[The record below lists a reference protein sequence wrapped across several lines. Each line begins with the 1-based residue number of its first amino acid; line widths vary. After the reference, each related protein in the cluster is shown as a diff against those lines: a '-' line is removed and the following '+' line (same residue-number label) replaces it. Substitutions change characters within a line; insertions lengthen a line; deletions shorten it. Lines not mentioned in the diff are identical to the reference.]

1 MRASKF
7 KGFYIIEDFMVN
19 ELGLG
24 GTKLLLFAAIYSFSR
39 KGKACNGS
47 LEYLADAVK
56 CTKQTAI
63 NNLKALE
70 KDGLIYKQQ
79 TRDADGGL
87 RNHYG
92 VNLAALQE
100 KCCFPQIVEM
110 NCGKPVETVEN
121 QTERSNFF
129 TPPTKNF
136 ECPPVK
142 KPECPSQKIIPNKY
156 IGSISSSG
164 REHGKPPSEKQEKKL
179 TFGEFQNV
187 YLTASEYNQLKSWYG
202 EQLDVT
208 LTSFSSF
215 MHENK
220 RTYQNH
226 FAMLTKWCKQ
236 DLQRIRQGW
245 KPKKAKYV
253 SENAAAYASLVP
265 NIEAGD
271 CPTDY
276 SVMAPEPCTPE
287 WEEYMDAAFRQLH
300 QQQKKSAAECE
311 DSAADISKHWLQ
323 C

>member
-24 GTKLLLFAAIYSFSR
+24 RYENCCCFAAIYSFSR

-121 QTERSNFF
+121 QTERSKFF
-129 TPPTKNF
+129 YAADQKILNAPQSKSRNA
-136 ECPPVK
+136 PVK
-142 KPECPSQKIIPNKY
+142 K
-156 IGSISSSG
+156 
-164 REHGKPPSEKQEKKL
+164 
-179 TFGEFQNV
+179 
-187 YLTASEYNQLKSWYG
+187 
-202 EQLDVT
+202 
-208 LTSFSSF
+208 
-215 MHENK
+215 
-220 RTYQNH
+220 
-226 FAMLTKWCKQ
+226 
-236 DLQRIRQGW
+236 
-245 KPKKAKYV
+245 
-253 SENAAAYASLVP
+253 
-265 NIEAGD
+265 
-271 CPTDY
+271 
-276 SVMAPEPCTPE
+276 
-287 WEEYMDAAFRQLH
+287 
-300 QQQKKSAAECE
+300 
-311 DSAADISKHWLQ
+311 
-323 C
+323 

>member
-92 VNLAALQE
+92 VNLTALQE
-100 KCCFPQIVEM
+100 KGCFPQIVEM
-110 NCGKPVETVEN
+110 NCGKTVETVEN

-129 TPPTKNF
+129 TPQTKNF
-136 ECPPVK
+136 ERPPVK
-142 KPECPSQKIIPNKY
+142 KPECPSQKMIPNKY

-245 KPKKAKYV
+245 KPKKVKYI

-265 NIEAGD
+265 NIEVGD

-276 SVMAPEPCTPE
+276 SVMAPVPGTPE

-311 DSAADISKHWLQ
+311 DSAADISKHWPQ